1 MERRLNVK
9 MKRSKKRCPL
19 GVAIPDRL
27 FLQRAYANI
36 KNVKKAK
43 NVHLLKLTKNERN
56 VILVI

>member
-1 MERRLNVK
+1 MR
-9 MKRSKKRCPL
+9 RSKKRCRL

-27 FLQRAYANI
+27 FLQRAYANV